1 MPDIARII
9 EPPFTDV
16 PGAIEEIRAGRMV
29 VVVDDEDRENEGDLT
44 LAAEYVTPEAIN
56 FMARYGR
63 GLICLTLTEDRA
75 DYLRLFPMTQQ
86 NSSRFGTAFTE
97 TIEAR
102 EGVTTGISAAD
113 RAHTIR
119 TAISPTST
127 YSGPGAAGAH
137 LPTARPGGAEC
148 WCAPDKQ
155 RLRVDLARMA
165 GLNPSGVICEIMRDD
180 GEMARVPDLIPFC
193 KEHGLLIL
201 TVAELIRYRLRHER
215 YIVRAGESRIQTRYG
230 EFRMI
235 AYESEVN
242 GGESHIAL
250 VRGDLCPNCPA
261 FHDGPA
267 GLAGANGTG
276 RPPCTHPV
284 LVRVHT
290 RCTAG
295 DVFSADCRCREIL
308 DESMRMIAEEG
319 CGAILYLHNTSR
331 GFEIYHTPNDPSPF
345 EPGGAAILPGI
356 HDERAARLILHQELR
371 AREGSQDRSGRI
383 LRAIGLGGQ
392 ILSDLGIQRIRL
404 LSNTPMHILLPWKVL
419 GWRLWSRFRS
429 RLRSAAALDQCRC
442 SQVPYK
448 TKPLTKS
455 FIFWRQHRL
464 LRGPVLFFVSLSCKA
479 PFGTAHYLPQ
489 KCFVSAGGMYDIR
502 QSASERLPIG
512 TRPLRRRSTESPAV
526 ASVTVLAKSGD
537 WNS

>member
-1 MPDIARII
+1 MAESKRVF

-16 PGAIEEIRAGRMV
+16 PGALAEIRAGRMM

-44 LAAEYVTPEAIN
+44 LAAEHVTPEAIN

-63 GLICLTLTEDRA
+63 GLVCLTLTEERA

-102 EGVTTGISAAD
+102 EGVTTGISATD

-119 TAISPTST
+119 TAIAPEST
-127 YSGPGAAGAH
+127 YSD
-137 LPTARPGGAEC
+137 LARPGHIF
-148 WCAPDKQ
+148 P
-155 RLRVDLARMA
+155 LRARRGGVLVRAGQTEASVDLARMA
-165 GLNPSGVICEIMRDD
+165 GLQPAGVICEIMRDD
-180 GEMARVPDLIPFC
+180 GEMARIPDLIPFC
-193 KEHGLLIL
+193 KEHGLRIL

-215 YIVRAGESRIQTRYG
+215 YIVRAGETCVQTKYG

-250 VRGDLCPNCPA
+250 VRGHLCPKCPA
-261 FHDGPA
+261 YHAGPA
-267 GLAGANGTG
+267 NVPGIAQIM
-276 RPPCTHPV
+276 RPPCSHAV

-295 DVFSADCRCREIL
+295 DVFDADCRCREVL
-308 DESMRMIAEEG
+308 DQSMRMIAEDG

-331 GFEIYHTPNDPSPF
+331 GFEIDNTPSPPPTF
-345 EPGGAAILPGI
+345 ELGGAAIPAEEAGREAPRIL
-356 HDERAARLILHQELR
+356 LHQELR
-371 AREGSQDRSGRI
+371 SREGSQARTGRI

-404 LSNTPMHILLPWKVL
+404 LSNTPMHIP
-419 GWRLWSRFRS
+419 
-429 RLRSAAALDQCRC
+429 ALEGFGLEIVE
-442 SQVPYK
+442 QVPV
-448 TKPLTKS
+448 
-455 FIFWRQHRL
+455 
-464 LRGPVLFFVSLSCKA
+464 PVEECSRV
-479 PFGTAHYLPQ
+479 
-489 KCFVSAGGMYDIR
+489 VI
-502 QSASERLPIG
+502 
-512 TRPLRRRSTESPAV
+512 
-526 ASVTVLAKSGD
+526 
-537 WNS
+537 

>member
-1 MPDIARII
+1 MKVDPMPESERTF
-9 EPPFTDV
+9 EPPFIDV
-16 PGAIEEIRAGRMV
+16 PGAVAEIRAGRMV

-44 LAAEYVTPEAIN
+44 LAAEHVTPESIN

-63 GLICLTLTEDRA
+63 GLICLTLTEERA

-119 TAISPTST
+119 TAIDAKST
-127 YSGPGAAGAH
+127 AAD
-137 LPTARPGGAEC
+137 LARPGHIF
-148 WCAPDKQ
+148 P
-155 RLRVDLARMA
+155 LRARQGGVLVRAGQTEASVDLARLA

-193 KEHGLLIL
+193 TEHKLRIL
-201 TVAELIRYRLRHER
+201 TVAELIRYRLRNER
-215 YIVRAGESRIQTRYG
+215 YIVRAGETRIQTKYG

-250 VRGDLCPNCPA
+250 VRGDLCPSCPA
-261 FHDGPA
+261 CTEGS
-267 GLAGANGTG
+267 ANVPGDPRTN
-276 RPPCTHPV
+276 RPPCSHAV

-295 DVFSADCRCREIL
+295 DVFAADCKCREVL
-308 DESMRMIAEEG
+308 DQSMRMIAEEG

-331 GFEIYHTPNDPSPF
+331 GFEIDKLPAAGSTFEIAGKAASAPS
-345 EPGGAAILPGI
+345 
-356 HDERAARLILHQELR
+356 DRLILHQELR
-371 AREGSQDRSGRI
+371 TREGSQARTGRI

-404 LSNTPMHILLPWKVL
+404 LSNTPMHIP
-419 GWRLWSRFRS
+419 
-429 RLRSAAALDQCRC
+429 ALEGFGLEIVE
-442 SQVPYK
+442 QVP
-448 TKPLTKS
+448 
-455 FIFWRQHRL
+455 I
-464 LRGPVLFFVSLSCKA
+464 PVEECSRV
-479 PFGTAHYLPQ
+479 
-489 KCFVSAGGMYDIR
+489 
-502 QSASERLPIG
+502 
-512 TRPLRRRSTESPAV
+512 
-526 ASVTVLAKSGD
+526 
-537 WNS
+537 